1 MITNVFRLTAK
12 NQQSVM
18 IADETVYVSS
28 KRYSDFDKFYASV
41 QAAKGLLS
49 FESITSFPVN
59 DVSKVALPMGSSDV
73 TIHYYS
79 SKKNK
84 NTSIYLPFDRK
95 EDAEI
100 FARSIADA
108 KGFSENITSMKAWDA
123 IQNPLVGIFVT
134 ALFGWLLYTDAAT
147 LEAGESIEITGRRK
161 GFQQIIAYISEI
173 LGTTG
178 TLIVAGLL
186 TAYFVYL
193 IIKKLQIP
201 PKEYIFE

>member
-1 MITNVFRLTAK
+1 MINNVYKLTDKAK
-12 NQQSVM
+12 KSAMV
-18 IADETVYVSS
+18 ADETVYISS
-28 KRYSDFDKFYASV
+28 KNYSDFDKFYASV
-41 QAAKGLLS
+41 QEEKGLLS

-59 DVSKVALPMGSSDV
+59 DVTKVALPIGSTDI

-95 EDAEI
+95 EDAES
-100 FARSIADA
+100 FTRSIADL
-108 KGFSENITSMKAWDA
+108 KGFSENITSMSTWDA
-123 IQNPLVGIFVT
+123 LQNPLGGIFVT
-134 ALFGWLLYTDAAT
+134 TLFGWLLYTDAAT

-161 GFQQIIAYISEI
+161 GFQQIIAYISEL

-178 TLIVAGLL
+178 TLIIAGLL

-193 IIKKLQIP
+193 IIKKLQVP

>member
-12 NQQSVM
+12 NQQSAM
-18 IADETVYVSS
+18 IADETVYISS
-28 KRYSDFDKFYASV
+28 KRYSEFDKFYASV

-147 LEAGESIEITGRRK
+147 LEAGETIEITGRRK